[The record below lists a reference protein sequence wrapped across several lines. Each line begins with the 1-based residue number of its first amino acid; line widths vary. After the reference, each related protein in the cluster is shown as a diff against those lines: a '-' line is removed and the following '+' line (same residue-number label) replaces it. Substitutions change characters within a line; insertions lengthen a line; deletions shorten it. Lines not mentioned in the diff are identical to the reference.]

1 LCGGWS
7 SLCRQVWAES
17 LTVGDGGMLAH
28 WASVD
33 ILSEFAGA
41 GFEMGNKIG

>member
-1 LCGGWS
+1 
-7 SLCRQVWAES
+7 
-17 LTVGDGGMLAH
+17 MLAH